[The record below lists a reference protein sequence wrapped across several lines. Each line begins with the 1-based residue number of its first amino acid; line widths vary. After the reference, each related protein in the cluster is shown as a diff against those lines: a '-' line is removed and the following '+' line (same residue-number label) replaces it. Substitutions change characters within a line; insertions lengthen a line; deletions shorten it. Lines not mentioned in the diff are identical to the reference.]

1 LIDCHVDTGSKILV
15 NYGYQV
21 FTVKVVSE
29 KEILTV
35 ADNDGSLAEHKV
47 VHLQNKDGK
56 KINTDLPLISEQV
69 NSHFNHLTKILKK

>member
-1 LIDCHVDTGSKILV
+1 V

-29 KEILTV
+29 KEISTV
-35 ADNDGSLAEHKV
+35 ADNDGSLAEHKI

-56 KINTDLPLISEQV
+56 KINTDLPLVSEQV
-69 NSHFNHLTKILKK
+69 NSHFTPLTLISKK